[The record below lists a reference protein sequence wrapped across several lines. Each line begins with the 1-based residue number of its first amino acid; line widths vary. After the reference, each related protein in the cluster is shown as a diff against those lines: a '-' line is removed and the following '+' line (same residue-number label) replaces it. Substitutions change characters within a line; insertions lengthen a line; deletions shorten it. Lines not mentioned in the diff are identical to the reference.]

1 MERGDQVQCKRYRP
15 SFNHVTFS
23 VQRSEILG
31 LLGPN
36 GAGTLA
42 TTQAIIF
49 LELRGNCLPVQTW

>member
-1 MERGDQVQCKRYRP
+1 MQNDIGP

-36 GAGTLA
+36 GCRNPGPQLK
-42 TTQAIIF
+42 QSFF
-49 LELRGNCLPVQTW
+49 LELRGRSLLVKTLVT